1 MKRFKKVYVEITNIC
16 NLRCSFCPETSRAK
30 KLMGIDEFSYIVS
43 QIKPF
48 TDYIYFHLMGE
59 PFLNTNLKAMLDI
72 CGEAGLKVN
81 ITTNGTL
88 INKVSDTLLNA
99 PALRKV
105 SFSLHSFEANYQ
117 GIRRDKFVGC
127 QTPDCAIG
135 DIPELKQG
143 NGYCSAQEQHD
154 EAFHSLEQSIENHS
168 TPKLGTGDCAT
179 LEQDIASCPALG
191 IASCSAQEQCTENNS
206 TPEQCNNNYSSDE
219 QIPGLSSYLSP
230 ILDFVNCAAKKGIIC
245 ELRLWNQNS
254 DNSSLNNTILHAIQ
268 ERIDTDIDIVTQLSV
283 KPELKLT
290 KNIYVG
296 MGEKFDWPDINIDAI
311 SKEGFCYGLRDQIG
325 ILVDGTVVPCCL
337 DSEGT
342 IELGNIFKQ
351 PLSDIIASERAT
363 AIYEG
368 FSNRM
373 AKEELCQKCG
383 YAGRFSK

>member
-16 NLRCSFCPETSRAK
+16 NLRCSFCPETNRAK

-59 PFLNTNLKAMLDI
+59 PFLNINLGAMLDI
-72 CGEAGLKVN
+72 CNETGLKVN

-88 INKVSDTLLNA
+88 INKVSDALLNA

-105 SFSLHSFEANYQ
+105 SFSLHSFEANCQ
-117 GIRRDKFVGC
+117 GI
-127 QTPDCAIG
+127 
-135 DIPELKQG
+135 KQ
-143 NGYCSAQEQHD
+143 E
-154 EAFHSLEQSIENHS
+154 
-168 TPKLGTGDCAT
+168 
-179 LEQDIASCPALG
+179 
-191 IASCSAQEQCTENNS
+191 EQCAE
-206 TPEQCNNNYSSDE
+206 NYSSAE
-219 QIPGLSSYLSP
+219 RIPGLSNYLSP
-230 ILDFVNCAAKKGIIC
+230 ILDFVNCAAKRGIIC

-254 DNSSLNNTILHAIQ
+254 DNSSLNNTILHTIQ
-268 ERIDTDIDIVTQLSV
+268 ARINTDIDIATQLSI

-296 MGEKFDWPDINIDAI
+296 MGEKFDWPDINIDTI

-351 PLSDIIASERAT
+351 PISDIIASDRAT

>member
-30 KLMGIDEFSYIVS
+30 KLMSIDEFSYIVS

-72 CGEAGLKVN
+72 CSEASLKVN

-143 NGYCSAQEQHD
+143 NGYCSAQEQ
-154 EAFHSLEQSIENHS
+154 
-168 TPKLGTGDCAT
+168 
-179 LEQDIASCPALG
+179 
-191 IASCSAQEQCTENNS
+191 CTENNS
-206 TPEQCNNNYSSDE
+206 TPEQCYENYSSAE

-230 ILDFVNCAAKKGIIC
+230 ILDFVNRASQKGIIC

-254 DNSSLNNTILHAIQ
+254 DSSSLNNAILQAIQ
-268 ERIDTDIDIVTQLSV
+268 ERIHTDIDIVTQLSI

-296 MGEKFDWPDINIDAI
+296 MGEKFDWPDINIATI
-311 SKEGFCYGLRDQIG
+311 SKEGFCYGLRDQLG

-351 PLSDIIASERAT
+351 TISEIIASERAT

-383 YAGRFSK
+383 YAGRFTK

>member
-16 NLRCSFCPETSRAK
+16 NLRCSFCPETNRAK
-30 KLMGIDEFSYIVS
+30 KLMGIDEFSYIVC

-59 PFLNTNLKAMLDI
+59 PFLNTNLKDMLDI
-72 CGEAGLKVN
+72 CSEAGLKVN

-99 PALRKV
+99 PSLRKV
-105 SFSLHSFEANYQ
+105 SFSLHSFEANFQ
-117 GIRRDKFVGC
+117 GIKQDKFLGY
-127 QTPDCAIG
+127 QTPDC
-135 DIPELKQG
+135 DIDELPALKHG
-143 NGYCSAQEQHD
+143 NG
-154 EAFHSLEQSIENHS
+154 I
-168 TPKLGTGDCAT
+168 
-179 LEQDIASCPALG
+179 
-191 IASCSAQEQCTENNS
+191 CSAQEQCTEN
-206 TPEQCNNNYSSDE
+206 YSSLN
-219 QIPGLSSYLSP
+219 QLPGLSSYLSP
-230 ILDFVNCAAKKGIIC
+230 ILDFVNRAAKKGIIC

-254 DNSSLNNTILHAIQ
+254 YNSSLNNTILHTIQ
-268 ERIDTDIDIVTQLSV
+268 ARIDTDVDIVTQLSV

-296 MGEKFDWPDINIDAI
+296 MGEKFDWPDINIDTI
-311 SKEGFCYGLRDQIG
+311 SKEGFCYGLRNQIG

-351 PLSDIIASERAT
+351 PLSDIIASDRAT

>member
-16 NLRCSFCPETSRAK
+16 NLRCSFCPETNRAK
-30 KLMGIDEFSYIVS
+30 KLMSIDEFSYIVS
-43 QIKPF
+43 QIRPF

-59 PFLNTNLKAMLDI
+59 PFLNINLGAMLDI
-72 CGEAGLKVN
+72 CNETGLKVN

-99 PALRKV
+99 PVLRKV

-117 GIRRDKFVGC
+117 GIKQDKFEGY
-127 QTPDCAIG
+127 QTPDCAID
-135 DIPELKQG
+135 DIKQ
-143 NGYCSAQEQHD
+143 
-154 EAFHSLEQSIENHS
+154 L
-168 TPKLGTGDCAT
+168 
-179 LEQDIASCPALG
+179 
-191 IASCSAQEQCTENNS
+191 
-206 TPEQCNNNYSSDE
+206 
-219 QIPGLSSYLSP
+219 PGLSSYLSP

-268 ERIDTDIDIVTQLSV
+268 AKIDTDIDIVTQLSI

-296 MGEKFDWPDINIDAI
+296 MGEKFDWPDINLDTTI
-311 SKEGFCYGLRDQIG
+311 SKNGFCYGLRDQLG

-342 IELGNIFKQ
+342 IELGNIFKH

>member
-16 NLRCSFCPETSRAK
+16 NLRCSFCPETNRVK
-30 KLMGIDEFSYIVS
+30 RLMSIDEFSYIVS

-59 PFLNTNLKAMLDI
+59 PFLNTNLNAMLDI

-117 GIRRDKFVGC
+117 GI
-127 QTPDCAIG
+127 
-135 DIPELKQG
+135 KQ
-143 NGYCSAQEQHD
+143 E
-154 EAFHSLEQSIENHS
+154 
-168 TPKLGTGDCAT
+168 
-179 LEQDIASCPALG
+179 
-191 IASCSAQEQCTENNS
+191 EQCTEN
-206 TPEQCNNNYSSDE
+206 YSSAD

-254 DNSSLNNTILHAIQ
+254 DSSSLNNAILQAIQ
-268 ERIDTDIDIVTQLSV
+268 ERIDTDIDIVTQLSI
-283 KPELKLT
+283 KPELKLI

-296 MGEKFDWPDINIDAI
+296 MGEKFDWPDINIDTI

>member
-30 KLMGIDEFSYIVS
+30 KLMSIDEFSYIVS
-43 QIKPF
+43 QIRPF

-59 PFLNTNLKAMLDI
+59 PFLNINLGAMLDI
-72 CGEAGLKVN
+72 CNETGLKVN

-99 PALRKV
+99 PVLRKV

-117 GIRRDKFVGC
+117 GIKQDKFEGY
-127 QTPDCAIG
+127 QTPDCAID
-135 DIPELKQG
+135 DIKQ
-143 NGYCSAQEQHD
+143 
-154 EAFHSLEQSIENHS
+154 L
-168 TPKLGTGDCAT
+168 
-179 LEQDIASCPALG
+179 
-191 IASCSAQEQCTENNS
+191 
-206 TPEQCNNNYSSDE
+206 
-219 QIPGLSSYLSP
+219 PGLSSYLSP

-268 ERIDTDIDIVTQLSV
+268 AKIDTDIDIVTQLSI

-296 MGEKFDWPDINIDAI
+296 MGEKFDWPDINIDTI
-311 SKEGFCYGLRDQIG
+311 SKEGFCYGLRDQLG

-351 PLSDIIASERAT
+351 PLSDIIASDRST

>member
-16 NLRCSFCPETSRAK
+16 NLRCSFCPETNRAK
-30 KLMGIDEFSYIVS
+30 KLMSIDEFSYIVS
-43 QIKPF
+43 QIRPF

-59 PFLNTNLKAMLDI
+59 PFLNINLGAMLDI
-72 CGEAGLKVN
+72 CNETGLKVN

-99 PALRKV
+99 PVLRKV

-117 GIRRDKFVGC
+117 GIKQDKFEGY
-127 QTPDCAIG
+127 QTPDCAID
-135 DIPELKQG
+135 DIKQ
-143 NGYCSAQEQHD
+143 
-154 EAFHSLEQSIENHS
+154 L
-168 TPKLGTGDCAT
+168 
-179 LEQDIASCPALG
+179 
-191 IASCSAQEQCTENNS
+191 
-206 TPEQCNNNYSSDE
+206 
-219 QIPGLSSYLSP
+219 PGLSSYLSP

-268 ERIDTDIDIVTQLSV
+268 AKIDTDIDIVTQLSI

-296 MGEKFDWPDINIDAI
+296 MGEKFDWPDINLDTTI
-311 SKEGFCYGLRDQIG
+311 SKNGFCYGLRDQLG

>member
-30 KLMGIDEFSYIVS
+30 KLMSIDEFSYIVS

-59 PFLNTNLKAMLDI
+59 PFLNTNLRAMLDI
-72 CGEAGLKVN
+72 CSEASLKAN

-117 GIRRDKFVGC
+117 GIKQDKFVGC
-127 QTPDCAIG
+127 QTP
-135 DIPELKQG
+135 
-143 NGYCSAQEQHD
+143 
-154 EAFHSLEQSIENHS
+154 EN
-168 TPKLGTGDCAT
+168 
-179 LEQDIASCPALG
+179 E
-191 IASCSAQEQCTENNS
+191 
-206 TPEQCNNNYSSDE
+206 NYSSAE

-230 ILDFVNCAAKKGIIC
+230 ILDFVNCAAQKGIIC

-254 DNSSLNNTILHAIQ
+254 ANSSFNNNILKAIQ
-268 ERIDTDIDIVTQLSV
+268 ASIDTDIDIATQLSI
-283 KPELKLT
+283 KSELKLA

-296 MGEKFDWPDINIDAI
+296 MGEKFDWPDINIDTI

-351 PLSDIIASERAT
+351 PLYDIIASERAT
-363 AIYEG
+363 AIYQG

>member
-16 NLRCSFCPETSRAK
+16 NLRCSFCPETNRAK
-30 KLMGIDEFSYIVS
+30 KLMSIDEFSYIVC
-43 QIKPF
+43 QIRPF

-99 PALRKV
+99 PTLRKV

-117 GIRRDKFVGC
+117 GI
-127 QTPDCAIG
+127 
-135 DIPELKQG
+135 KQE
-143 NGYCSAQEQHD
+143 EQCT
-154 EAFHSLEQSIENHS
+154 ENHS
-168 TPKLGTGDCAT
+168 SPKLGTGDCAT
-179 LEQDIASCPALG
+179 LEQDITNCPALG
-191 IASCSAQEQCTENNS
+191 IASCYAQSKHKHTSA
-206 TPEQCNNNYSSDE
+206 E

-230 ILDFVNCAAKKGIIC
+230 ILDFVSCAAKQGIIC

-254 DNSSLNNTILHAIQ
+254 DNSSLNNTILQAIQ
-268 ERIDTDIDIVTQLSV
+268 ARIDTDIDIVTQLSI
-283 KPELKLT
+283 KPELKLA

-296 MGEKFDWPDINIDAI
+296 MGEKFDWPDINIDTI

-351 PLSDIIASERAT
+351 TLSDIIASERAT

>member
-16 NLRCSFCPETSRAK
+16 NLRCSFCPETNRAK

-43 QIKPF
+43 QIEPF

-59 PFLNTNLKAMLDI
+59 PFLNKNLGAMLDI
-72 CGEAGLKVN
+72 CNETGLKVN

-105 SFSLHSFEANYQ
+105 SFSLHSFEANCQ
-117 GIRRDKFVGC
+117 GI
-127 QTPDCAIG
+127 
-135 DIPELKQG
+135 KQ
-143 NGYCSAQEQHD
+143 E
-154 EAFHSLEQSIENHS
+154 
-168 TPKLGTGDCAT
+168 
-179 LEQDIASCPALG
+179 
-191 IASCSAQEQCTENNS
+191 EQCAE
-206 TPEQCNNNYSSDE
+206 NYSSAE
-219 QIPGLSSYLSP
+219 RIPGLSNYLSP

-254 DNSSLNNTILHAIQ
+254 DSSSLNNAILQAIQ
-268 ERIDTDIDIVTQLSV
+268 ERIDTDIDIATQLSV

-296 MGEKFDWPDINIDAI
+296 MGEKFDWPDINIDTI

-351 PLSDIIASERAT
+351 PISDIIASDRAT

>member
-16 NLRCSFCPETSRAK
+16 NLRCSFCPEPNRAK
-30 KLMGIDEFSYIVS
+30 KLMGTDEFSYIVS

-105 SFSLHSFEANYQ
+105 SFSLHSFETNYQ
-117 GIRRDKFVGC
+117 GAKQEMFVGC
-127 QTPDCAIG
+127 QTTDCAID
-135 DIPELKQG
+135 DI
-143 NGYCSAQEQHD
+143 N
-154 EAFHSLEQSIENHS
+154 
-168 TPKLGTGDCAT
+168 
-179 LEQDIASCPALG
+179 
-191 IASCSAQEQCTENNS
+191 
-206 TPEQCNNNYSSDE
+206 
-219 QIPGLSSYLSP
+219 QIPCLSSYLSP
-230 ILDFVNCAAKKGIIC
+230 ILDFVNCASKRGMIC

-268 ERIDTDIDIVTQLSV
+268 ERIDTDIDIVTQLSI
-283 KPELKLT
+283 KTELKIT

-296 MGEKFDWPDINIDAI
+296 MGEKFDWPDINVDTI

>member
-1 MKRFKKVYVEITNIC
+1 
-16 NLRCSFCPETSRAK
+16 
-30 KLMGIDEFSYIVS
+30 
-43 QIKPF
+43 
-48 TDYIYFHLMGE
+48 MGE
-59 PFLNTNLKAMLDI
+59 PFLNINLGAMLDI
-72 CGEAGLKVN
+72 CNEAGLKVN

-117 GIRRDKFVGC
+117 GIKQDKFVGC
-127 QTPDCAIG
+127 QTPDCATDEITAFNH
-135 DIPELKQG
+135 G
-143 NGYCSAQEQHD
+143 NGICSAP
-154 EAFHSLEQSIENHS
+154 EQSIENHS
-168 TPKLGTGDCAT
+168 SPRLETGDCTA
-179 LEQDIASCPALG
+179 LEPDIDNYYA
-191 IASCSAQEQCTENNS
+191 
-206 TPEQCNNNYSSDE
+206 PEQCAENYLSPD
-219 QIPGLSSYLSP
+219 QLPGLSSYLSP

-254 DNSSLNNTILHAIQ
+254 DNSNLNNTILQTIQ
-268 ERIDTDIDIVTQLSV
+268 ASIATDIDIVAQLSV
-283 KPELKLT
+283 KPELKLS

-296 MGEKFDWPDINIDAI
+296 MGEKFDWPDITIDTI
-311 SKEGFCYGLRDQIG
+311 STEGFCYGLRDQVG

>member
-16 NLRCSFCPETSRAK
+16 NLRCSFCPETNRAK
-30 KLMGIDEFSYIVS
+30 KLMSIDEFSYIVS
-43 QIKPF
+43 QIRPF

-59 PFLNTNLKAMLDI
+59 PFLNINLGAMLDI
-72 CGEAGLKVN
+72 CNETGLKVN

-99 PALRKV
+99 PVLRKV

-117 GIRRDKFVGC
+117 GIKQDKFEGY
-127 QTPDCAIG
+127 QTPDCAID
-135 DIPELKQG
+135 DIKQ
-143 NGYCSAQEQHD
+143 
-154 EAFHSLEQSIENHS
+154 L
-168 TPKLGTGDCAT
+168 
-179 LEQDIASCPALG
+179 
-191 IASCSAQEQCTENNS
+191 
-206 TPEQCNNNYSSDE
+206 
-219 QIPGLSSYLSP
+219 PGLSSYLSP

-268 ERIDTDIDIVTQLSV
+268 AKIDTDIDIVTQLSI

-296 MGEKFDWPDINIDAI
+296 MGEKFDWPDINIDTI